1 MENKKCSWLTYFD
14 IDDCINETQ
23 AKVDLQNQSTN
34 FKFVHKSQT
43 KQFVILVVSALCK
56 LNKAVQK
63 GNQKEVLGALEIL
76 SPAVGVQIKEQ
87 NARLYLR
94 TLQEVVNAPRREHS
108 ELWLSDAEDALKSA
122 EVECREAEKGC
133 NFY

>member
-1 MENKKCSWLTYFD
+1 MQC
-14 IDDCINETQ
+14 
-23 AKVDLQNQSTN
+23 
-34 FKFVHKSQT
+34 
-43 KQFVILVVSALCK
+43 VILVVSALFK

-63 GNQKEVLGALEIL
+63 GNQREVLGALEIL

-108 ELWLSDAEDALKSA
+108 ELWLSDAEDALNSA
-122 EVECREAEKGC
+122 ELECREADRG
-133 NFY
+133 